1 MFMLFSYLIP
11 RTIAAKGIFKN
22 AMKLKSIP
30 GLFFP
35 ATGDRV
41 YLLVEKFE
49 ILESIILRE
58 VVYNKL
64 VG

>member
-1 MFMLFSYLIP
+1 MFLVLFFFSTPAPKDGVLYYE
-11 RTIAAKGIFKN
+11 TKN
-22 AMKLKSIP
+22 P

-41 YLLVEKFE
+41 YCLVEKLE